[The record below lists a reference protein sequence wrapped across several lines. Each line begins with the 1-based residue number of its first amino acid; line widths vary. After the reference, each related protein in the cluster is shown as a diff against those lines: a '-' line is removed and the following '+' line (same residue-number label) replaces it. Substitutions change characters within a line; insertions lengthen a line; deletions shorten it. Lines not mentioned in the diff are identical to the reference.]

1 MIAKPRRFPVT
12 RKPGFQVLLVALL
25 GQAPRQLLVKHGA
38 IEALRTL
45 DALQL
50 STALGLKHAGIITV
64 FVAADPKLLRMAALE
79 RFAVMN
85 PEQPASIVI

>member
-1 MIAKPRRFPVT
+1 
-12 RKPGFQVLLVALL
+12 VA
-25 GQAPRQLLVKHGA
+25 AVKDDHFRDARQLLVKHGA

-64 FVAADPKLLRMAALE
+64 FVAADQKLCRMAALE
-79 RFAVMN
+79 GFAVMN